1 MSREEEIR
9 EKAKSLYYNFCVR
22 ETCEGEED
30 CTNCSYGKVIEPLVS
45 IAKWADQHPREGLW
59 DATKV
64 IRWLKEHISE
74 YYMTNEF
81 EECFDSMYE
90 DLKKAMEK

>member
-45 IAKWADQHPREGLW
+45 IAKWADQHPSI
-59 DATKV
+59 DTIKKIICYA
-64 IRWLKEHISE
+64 LKN
-74 YYMTNEF
+74 TNI
-81 EECFDSMYE
+81 MLAE
-90 DLKKAMEK
+90 DLENSVEWELLIKKAMEE